1 MTREPPLAL
10 DVLCFGEPMFEFS
23 WINAD
28 TIRPGIGGDVSNT
41 AVAAKRAGAK
51 AGMLTHLGTDGFGD
65 HILQLYADEGIDASR
80 VKRNDTAPT
89 GLYFIEY
96 GQEGHRFSY
105 RRAGSAASQ
114 IAPSDLSQEMFENV
128 GVLHLSGITQAI
140 SETSCAA
147 SICAAELARAA
158 GARVAFDTNL
168 RLNLWSAKDARAAME
183 KILPLVDVVF
193 PSIEDAEALF
203 GIKDAAEI
211 CNRFLATGVDMVV
224 LTLGENG
231 AIVADANGHHTVDA
245 FPAKLRDATG
255 AGDTFDGAFLAE
267 YARSSD
273 ALKAAQ
279 FACAAASLSVETVG
293 AVASIPKQGAIQ
305 NRLQQ
310 RDAP

>member
-1 MTREPPLAL
+1 MTRETPIAL

-23 WINAD
+23 WIETN

-41 AVAAKRAGAK
+41 AVAANRAGAK
-51 AGMLTHLGTDGFGD
+51 AGILTHLGRDGFGD

-80 VKRNDTAPT
+80 VKRTDTAPT

-96 GQEGHRFSY
+96 GQDGHRFSY
-105 RRAGSAASQ
+105 RRAGSAASH
-114 IAPSDLSQEMFENV
+114 ITPSDLSQDMFENV

-147 SICAAELARAA
+147 SIRAAELARAA

-168 RLNLWSAKDARAAME
+168 RLNLWSADDALGALE

-203 GIKDAAEI
+203 GIDDAGKI
-211 CNRFLATGVDMVV
+211 CSWFLERGVEMVV
-224 LTLGENG
+224 LTLGEHG
-231 AIVADANGHHTVDA
+231 AIVADASDQKLIRA
-245 FPAKLRDATG
+245 FPANLRDATG

-267 YARSSD
+267 FARSSD
-273 ALKAAQ
+273 PHQAAR

-293 AVASIPKQGAIQ
+293 AVASIPRQDAILK
-305 NRLQQ
+305 RLQ
-310 RDAP
+310 